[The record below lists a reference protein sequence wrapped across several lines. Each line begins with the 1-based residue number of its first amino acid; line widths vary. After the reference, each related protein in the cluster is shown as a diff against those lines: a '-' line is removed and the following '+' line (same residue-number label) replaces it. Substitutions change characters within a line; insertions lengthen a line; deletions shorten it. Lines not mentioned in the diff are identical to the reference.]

1 MDDKDQLNL
10 LLQKTL
16 QKCYQKEK
24 LYGEEVAKVSYNRF
38 FILLDVQINHKMYI
52 KQNKKDTHH

>member
-16 QKCYQKEK
+16 QTCLRKEK
-24 LYGEEVAKVSYNRF
+24 LYGTEEVKQSYNRF
-38 FILLDVQINHKMYI
+38 FVLLDIKINHKRHTNH
-52 KQNKKDTHH
+52 KHK